1 MRTGKLPELLA
12 PAGSMESLR
21 AALAAGAD
29 AVYFGGT
36 AFSNRM
42 RAKNFENST
51 MADTLR
57 LIHSCGAKAYVTV
70 NTRVRGRELPQLD
83 ELLDSI
89 LGGPETCDAVICAD
103 FGAAARIR
111 EKYPDAV
118 LHASTQTSLSSPAD
132 GEVLKDLGF
141 TRLVVDRKSVV

>member
-1 MRTGKLPELLA
+1 MRTDHLPELLA

-70 NTRVRGRELPQLD
+70 NTRVRGRGM
-83 ELLDSI
+83 
-89 LGGPETCDAVICAD
+89 GG
-103 FGAAARIR
+103 RL
-111 EKYPDAV
+111 AV
-118 LHASTQTSLSSPAD
+118 L
-132 GEVLKDLGF
+132 
-141 TRLVVDRKSVV
+141 TRATRQPGLPRERIFS